1 MAGRSLLPFF
11 SRNWPLSRSNGDT
24 DRFMAFRREMNRA
37 FDDTFRGFGIPGPA
51 FGRMPTGTLMP
62 QIDVSESEHEIQVTA
77 ELPGIDEK
85 DVHVTLADDML
96 TIRGEK
102 KAEREQKDHDYH
114 LMERS
119 HGTFLRALPLPF
131 TADPSQ
137 VKAVF
142 KNGVLTVTIPKP
154 KEVQQKQRRIEVQR
168 DTSAAGGATVSR
180 VDRPTSAAS
189 SAPAASAAENKA
201 KETAAE

>member
-1 MAGRSLLPFF
+1 
-11 SRNWPLSRSNGDT
+11 
-24 DRFMAFRREMNRA
+24 
-37 FDDTFRGFGIPGPA
+37 
-51 FGRMPTGTLMP
+51 
-62 QIDVSESEHEIQVTA
+62 
-77 ELPGIDEK
+77 
-85 DVHVTLADDML
+85 ML
-96 TIRGEK
+96 TIRGER

-154 KEVQQKQRRIEVQR
+154 KEVQQKQRRIEVPN
-168 DTSAAGGATVSR
+168 DTRAAGGATVSR
-180 VDRPTSAAS
+180 GERPRSSGSEASGSAA
-189 SAPAASAAENKA
+189 
-201 KETAAE
+201 